1 MAFHELE
8 GSEGCY
14 IQDFRKT
21 LQVHEVSCCIQYS
34 ALPIRDI
41 GGFNKNRLLGSSNVD
56 ATQAHNTLA
65 ALTAISKET
74 CGLLGVRQIAFDKF
88 SFRLIQSGPSTPIP
102 DDGIESFI
110 VLSYTW
116 HSSAWKPHSSIVPPS
131 QDSNGP
137 LTPAMWSAFLAQA
150 QDDECFWVDQLCI
163 NQFSESEK
171 TTAVASMDL
180 IYQSA
185 RKVVIA
191 LEDVAISSA
200 DSDLLVIY
208 VNGECSWN
216 QTSENDRT
224 KLALAFKK
232 IVAARWF
239 NRAWCLHEFLV
250 SRRHVFLV
258 PIWQLDDANPRK
270 GLSAKIIRIAG
281 SFLVEMYYLFI
292 KQDIKDK
299 DAGTESLLHSGY
311 LTGME
316 IDNIRRFF
324 KHLANVGLQEVFGS
338 RERPNDGSYMFM
350 FHEVFS
356 HNAVLD
362 ADKFSIILNIMR
374 SGLYLKSSVTLDK
387 DDCLWLITL
396 IALAAGDATALTTTG
411 PRPIGDK
418 ERYGKNRHWIRSP
431 SGADQARR
439 TGAITVPRTTI
450 DVKVVEDG
458 LELEILFFG
467 ANAILTSPS
476 HHYLSIA
483 RWLIDH
489 RSLCKV
495 ALDENGDMRIDM
507 EADESIYAR
516 LRISYIQTLA
526 CALACGKEWM
536 VGYYAKSYCSLPIGM
551 EFHWSPKALETFTG
565 AIDWALSTV
574 IDGDIDPDLRDEW
587 QDAGTL
593 MWADDIS
600 ETQKEDTSPD
610 SPDRSPDQ
618 LDEEAQVWYSYLLD
632 LTEILVSFG
641 LATTAATENPETE
654 QDPWNVQIC
663 TISGDSKFLVCVPTN
678 SMEERLHLGVPKAL
692 RDDAYSWMSRV
703 WLLQEHASSSQCRR
717 FSLRGKSRLAGNS
730 ALPIIPGTRVTIVA

>member
-1 MAFHELE
+1 MSFHELE
-8 GSEGCY
+8 GFEGCY
-14 IQDFRKT
+14 VEDFRKT
-21 LQVHEVSCCIQYS
+21 LQVHEVSCCIQS
-34 ALPIRDI
+34 SVLPIRDI
-41 GGFNKNRLLGSSNVD
+41 RGSNKTRLLGSSNVD
-56 ATQAHNTLA
+56 ATQAHNTLTT
-65 ALTAISKET
+65 LKAISKET
-74 CGLLGVRQIAFDKF
+74 CGLLGVRQIAFDNF
-88 SFRLIQSGPSTPIP
+88 SFRLIQSGPSTPIQ

-131 QDSNGP
+131 QDSNCP

-191 LEDVAISSA
+191 LEDVAISPA
-200 DSDLLVIY
+200 DSDLLFKH
-208 VNGECSWN
+208 VNEECSWN
-216 QTSENDRT
+216 KISENDRT
-224 KLALAFKK
+224 KLSLAFKK

-250 SRRHVFLV
+250 SRRHVFRV
-258 PIWQLDDANPRK
+258 PIWEIGDENPRK
-270 GLSAKIIRIAG
+270 HISAKIIRIGG
-281 SFLVEMYYLFI
+281 SFLVQLYRLSTE
-292 KQDIKDK
+292 QDIKDRNTGK
-299 DAGTESLLHSGY
+299 ESLLHSGY

-324 KHLANVGLQEVFGS
+324 KHLANVGMQEVFGS
-338 RERPNDGSYMFM
+338 RERPNDGSFMFM

-362 ADKFSIILNIMR
+362 ADKISIILNIMR
-374 SGLYLKSSVTLDK
+374 SGLYLKSSVTLDE

-396 IALAAGDATALTTTG
+396 IALAAGDAIALTTTG
-411 PRPIGDK
+411 HRPIADK
-418 ERYGKNRHWIRSP
+418 ERYGKNRHWIRS
-431 SGADQARR
+431 ADQARR
-439 TGAITVPRTTI
+439 AGATTVPRTTI

-467 ANAILTSPS
+467 ANAVLTAPS
-476 HHYLSIA
+476 QHYLSIA

-489 RSLCKV
+489 RPLCKV
-495 ALDENGDMRIDM
+495 ALDENDDMRIDM
-507 EADESIYAR
+507 EADESIYTR

-526 CALACGKEWM
+526 CALACSKEWM

-551 EFHWSPKALETFTG
+551 EFQWSPRALETFTG

-574 IDGDIDPDLRDEW
+574 IDRDIDPDLRDEW

-593 MWADDIS
+593 IWADDIS
-600 ETQKEDTSPD
+600 ETPKEVTSRD
-610 SPDRSPDQ
+610 SPDMSPD
-618 LDEEAQVWYSYLLD
+618 
-632 LTEILVSFG
+632 
-641 LATTAATENPETE
+641 
-654 QDPWNVQIC
+654 
-663 TISGDSKFLVCVPTN
+663 
-678 SMEERLHLGVPKAL
+678 
-692 RDDAYSWMSRV
+692 
-703 WLLQEHASSSQCRR
+703 
-717 FSLRGKSRLAGNS
+717 
-730 ALPIIPGTRVTIVA
+730 